1 MVWLKLDRLELAGNW
16 DRGCCAVF
24 RFRVRDYLLIKA
36 ILFPKIGGV
45 RRGGMMLRRNIPCLF
60 SFCVESEEVAGCVGT
75 LR

>member
-1 MVWLKLDRLELAGNW
+1 MFDGPLSLSLEGFLLWFGLKLDRLELAGNW

-45 RRGGMMLRRNIPCLF
+45 RRGGMVLRRNIPC
-60 SFCVESEEVAGCVGT
+60 
-75 LR
+75 